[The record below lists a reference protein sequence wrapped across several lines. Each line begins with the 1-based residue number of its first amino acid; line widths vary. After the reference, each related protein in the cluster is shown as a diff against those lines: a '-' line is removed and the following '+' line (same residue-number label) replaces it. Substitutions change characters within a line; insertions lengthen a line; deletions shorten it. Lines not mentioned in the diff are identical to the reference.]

1 MAVAVAT
8 AIMPALTFLI
18 FLSIG
23 CEAIAGHWGRGSGA
37 RDVTTFWRH
46 KVQALLGCLRA
57 IGNFQISFLF
67 YRLPKKVFLPLNIL
81 LVYKES
87 LSGLSNQANSG
98 LFAVGTLCVC
108 VTVFVQ

>member
-1 MAVAVAT
+1 M
-8 AIMPALTFLI
+8 
-18 FLSIG
+18 
-23 CEAIAGHWGRGSGA
+23 
-37 RDVTTFWRH
+37 
-46 KVQALLGCLRA
+46 QALLGCLRA

-98 LFAVGTLCVC
+98 LFAVGTSLCVC
-108 VTVFVQ
+108 YCVCAVGAQITS